1 MSTQRYWGVTI
12 DLPTMQA
19 PHADSTEHE
28 ADHASPSTAQD
39 FVVPVKFSAGTK
51 PSNLR
56 ATGTANSRDIEV
68 DSANII
74 ATRNCPHKNDG
85 IPDLR
90 KVDVAPETSF
100 QVTGSQDLERQ
111 SFRARKP
118 KEEDFFRVHKQRVAI
133 PKALCPKY
141 KVTDVPGFRPTGVP
155 EDRVPRE
162 FRGIIPRADV
172 PGFCPTGILE
182 DHVPAGFCPTGILE
196 DHVPA
201 GFCPTGILEDHVP
214 AGFCPTGIL
223 EDHVPAGFCPTGILE
238 DHVPAGFCPTGIL
251 EDHVPAEFRGFVSR
265 YSDAPSFR
273 PTGIPEDHVSEEL
286 RGIVPEDVTY
296 ILKAPEHEVYD
307 SFLSHTTQTQPD
319 FQTHP
324 DPEPRSQAVDF
335 GAEVRVRV
343 DVPSPYPSDEDADNE
358 IFEVDIEMIDFDPQH
373 SDLERSNQ
381 DPEAEA
387 EDEPGF
393 GANQKPDP
401 VEEER
406 QNDNKDDV
414 TDDNNED
421 IFVDPGEE
429 NIHGGGLEIPDLQL
443 QEPDDSEYNG
453 LVEALDLFGY
463 GVLSFLTRPEA
474 VSLSLF
480 LAKIQCKAPR
490 QGYREYQDILRCLL
504 AERPMDIRTVHAM
517 LERKTGIKHL
527 RYQVCNNGCYC
538 FAEEP
543 EAEACPEC
551 GEARWP
557 VTKDSKTFDCID
569 LLHLLRLQYSHGVT

>member
-172 PGFCPTGILE
+172 P
-182 DHVPAGFCPTGILE
+182 
-196 DHVPA
+196 
-201 GFCPTGILEDHVP
+201 
-214 AGFCPTGIL
+214 
-223 EDHVPAGFCPTGILE
+223 
-238 DHVPAGFCPTGIL
+238 GFCPTGIL

-551 GEARWP
+551 GEARRP